1 MARFNRRTWFFPCSD
16 LQIGSASPRPPVKSA
31 FPDSRLVLFPGLG
44 GDARMYGE
52 LAARVGPIVVPPWLP
67 PELSS
72 NGSDLRGYAQRY
84 VDQRLVRPGD
94 WLGGSSFGGMLA
106 QEIAGLIPV
115 RGLLLMGT
123 CRSAAGVSF
132 GLRQLAPLMK
142 VVPMP
147 DHGAHVLAWPL
158 ALKFGVTRPA
168 HRQLLAA
175 LIDDA
180 DPRFLRWA
188 SQVAAAWPGIKEP
201 GTKALSLP
209 LFQIHGSRDHLM
221 PVERSGAET
230 IVHGAGHLLAL
241 THAPQV
247 ATWMLHARKATD

>member
-1 MARFNRRTWFFPCSD
+1 MAER
-16 LQIGSASPRPPVKSA
+16 LISATNIMIRK
-31 FPDSRLVLFPGLG
+31 SRLVLFPGLG

-72 NGSDLRGYAQRY
+72 NGRDLRAYAQRY

-142 VVPMP
+142 IVPMP
-147 DHGAHVLAWPL
+147 DHGARVLAWPL

-201 GTKALSLP
+201 GIKEPGIKEPGIKEPGTKALSLP

-230 IVHGAGHLLAL
+230 IIHGAGHLLAL

-247 ATWMLHARKATD
+247 ATWMLHVRKATD

>member
-1 MARFNRRTWFFPCSD
+1 
-16 LQIGSASPRPPVKSA
+16 
-31 FPDSRLVLFPGLG
+31 
-44 GDARMYGE
+44 
-52 LAARVGPIVVPPWLP
+52 
-67 PELSS
+67 
-72 NGSDLRGYAQRY
+72 
-84 VDQRLVRPGD
+84 
-94 WLGGSSFGGMLA
+94 MLA

-142 VVPMP
+142 IVPMP

-201 GTKALSLP
+201 GIKEPGIKEPGTKALSLP

-230 IVHGAGHLLAL
+230 IIHGAGHLLAL

-247 ATWMLHARKATD
+247 ATWMLHALTATD

>member
-1 MARFNRRTWFFPCSD
+1 
-16 LQIGSASPRPPVKSA
+16 
-31 FPDSRLVLFPGLG
+31 
-44 GDARMYGE
+44 
-52 LAARVGPIVVPPWLP
+52 
-67 PELSS
+67 
-72 NGSDLRGYAQRY
+72 
-84 VDQRLVRPGD
+84 
-94 WLGGSSFGGMLA
+94 
-106 QEIAGLIPV
+106 
-115 RGLLLMGT
+115 
-123 CRSAAGVSF
+123 
-132 GLRQLAPLMK
+132 MK
-142 VVPMP
+142 IVPMP

-188 SQVAAAWPGIKEP
+188 SQVAATWT